1 MQFGVGFHRTLLKM
15 GKWRFGIGFRMK
27 GATGIIMLC
36 IYGMMNLMWYMILGC
51 CWLIY
56 GMCYLMFFL
65 PIRAIY
71 RACKKNSSTPKNNT
85 PQHNNSFTLNSQ
97 SKKERLLKWQALV
110 TGEAGDRLVMSEQQ
124 LRNASNQQAQNDLR
138 IMNDCKKIIESTL
151 DPETFF
157 SRLNLLV
164 EKGEH
169 LCKLEE
175 YISFSG
181 ASPSAALSEIKAEY
195 QEAIKQFLVRYF
207 CDTFDKAEALKT
219 QNGKNGRY
227 KKFYDSL
234 QPYYSVMN
242 ADNIDYIETKYRAYT
257 K

>member
-1 MQFGVGFHRTLLKM
+1 
-15 GKWRFGIGFRMK
+15 
-27 GATGIIMLC
+27 
-36 IYGMMNLMWYMILGC
+36 
-51 CWLIY
+51 
-56 GMCYLMFFL
+56 MFFL

-71 RACKKNSSTPKNNT
+71 RACKKNSNAPKSRPT
-85 PQHNNSFTLNSQ
+85 QQSSSFSLNSP
-97 SKKERLLKWQALV
+97 SKKERLLEWQALV
-110 TGEAGDRLVMSEQQ
+110 TGEQSDRLAMNEQQ

-195 QEAIKQFLVRYF
+195 QEAIRQFLIRYF